1 MWTDSEDLEPQAL
14 LGATF
19 GIRAQRKYRQ
29 TPRYGECGKGQGRGS
44 STDKECWNLA
54 LVFGKGW
61 GKEKC
66 EKGNAKRAFE
76 TEKKAELM
84 HMVDCAWMASSETT
98 VSGRLGL
105 EWRVEEQEARTDRR

>member
-1 MWTDSEDLEPQAL
+1 M
-14 LGATF
+14 
-19 GIRAQRKYRQ
+19 
-29 TPRYGECGKGQGRGS
+29 
-44 STDKECWNLA
+44 
-54 LVFGKGW
+54 FGKGW

-105 EWRVEEQEARTDRR
+105 E